1 MPGILVHNISAD
13 RILEKC
19 SEEIKAIVNQNKTAY
34 LAGAQATDC
43 FYFYKYKI
51 LFSGWRTKMYGWATH
66 RYRPKWFLKDMATY
80 LKEHYSDTLF
90 AYVMGY
96 LSHYVVDKNVHPLVL
111 RDAPKLRA
119 HTIIEQELE
128 VLYAVR
134 SGVDPFSYSRE
145 QYLRNSALD
154 EGFQIGRMH
163 KWLLENVYRKVIRMD
178 EAAYSKSFA
187 DWAVA
192 FRNID
197 NPTKK
202 ERKAILR
209 RNRVTSFDLDCFLL
223 KQPEEIPDRERFD
236 EYFEALDRSEDDG
249 VKHLELIADYV
260 KGRAGIESLDENLE
274 NISMQGCVVT
284 PIEKKISL
292 MDKFLSY
299 RINK

>member
-1 MPGILVHNISAD
+1 MPGILVHNISAERMLD
-13 RILEKC
+13 AAP
-19 SEEIKAIVNQNKTAY
+19 EEIRSIIKENMVSY

-43 FYFYKYKI
+43 FYFYKFKI

-66 RYRPKWFLKDMATY
+66 RYRPKWFIKDMATY
-80 LKEHYSDTLF
+80 LKEHYSDNLF

-96 LSHYVVDKNVHPLVL
+96 ISHYVVDKQVHPIVI
-111 RDAPKLRA
+111 RDYPKLRP

-128 VLYAVR
+128 VMYALR
-134 SGVDPFSYSRE
+134 SGVDPFAYSRE

-154 EGFQIGRMH
+154 VGNEIGKMH

-178 EAAYSKSFA
+178 ESAYSKSFA

-209 RNRVTSFDLDCFLL
+209 RNRVLSFDLDCFLL
-223 KQPEEIPDRERFD
+223 KQPEEIPDHGRFE
-236 EYFEALDRSEDDG
+236 EYFEALDRAIDDG
-249 VKHLELIADYV
+249 VKHLTVVADYV
-260 KGRAGIESLDENLE
+260 KGRTGIESLDENIE

-284 PIEKKISL
+284 PIEKKINW